1 LSDLPIESCN
11 SSLPK
16 ILLGP
21 ILRRAEETQVCIWL
35 ACDRPITVKAEIFR
49 FQALKASNQGSNQ
62 SSPRAEPIGS
72 GIAKSQRLGEHLH
85 VLLAVARPIESRRGQ
100 TSTSEGTSFPSGEL
114 LAYDIE
120 VFLDNNSKTR
130 GMRLVDLGLVNGKS
144 SIVYGHKSD
153 VLLPTF
159 FLRGRDLP
167 LNFLHG
173 SCRKLH
179 GKGEDCLVAA
189 DEIIHSSFTDLK
201 RRPSALFLTGD
212 QIYADDVASPLSHH
226 LSQLGIKL
234 LGREEEI
241 PNIGKKLTEIK
252 IGERQRIVQEYA
264 KFTSPSADN
273 HLLSFGEFA
282 AMYLVAWNVEN
293 WPEKFTDITTIPPK
307 NQKKYQEQ
315 VMQLEKTRKDLPAVR
330 RVLAN
335 IPTYMIFDDHEI
347 TDDWNITKEWHE
359 NVQGSKCGKLVV
371 ANGLAAYWA
380 FQGWGNDPALY
391 SEDFIGKICEYL
403 GKNGN
408 VSKAERIAFEDHLW
422 TFHGWTFG
430 APTDPLT
437 IVSDCRTQRH
447 YDSYNGPPQLLSSE
461 GLLSILQSAKQAN
474 YRKGNTIIIVSP
486 TPVFGFLLMEELQ
499 KAAAKITRIYKLD
512 LETWF
517 ANQSGILNLLSFLM
531 EIIRPRHCI
540 FLSGDVHYGFTIS
553 AAFALLQKRHGKEE
567 DLCMSIT
574 QLNSSALKTTSLV
587 KIAFV
592 SEIMGR
598 IRQLFP
604 WKHAVRVGWIND
616 DHSKNHFLSKSMR
629 VKGKPML
636 HLHIQQRAKEDE
648 SVVQQT
654 PDWIETRSIV
664 NASGSIIPPLI
675 ISDNNI
681 GLVSFDEKRNRIIH
695 KFLVRELAKKEMKV
709 HQTIVEMDHNKNML
723 EDLIKAKMLE
733 IGQK

>member
-1 LSDLPIESCN
+1 MQAGN

-35 ACDRPITVKAEIFR
+35 ACDRPVTVKAEIFR
-49 FQALKASNQGSNQ
+49 FEAVKASKHGSSQ
-62 SSPRAEPIGS
+62 SSHRAEPIGS
-72 GIAKSQRLGEHLH
+72 GIAKSRRLGEHLH
-85 VLLAVARPIESRRGQ
+85 VVLAVARPIELRRNQ
-100 TSTSEGTSFPSGEL
+100 SSASERACFPSDEL

-120 VFLDNNSKTR
+120 VLLDNDSKNTSK
-130 GMRLVDLGLVNGKS
+130 RLKDFGLVSGKN
-144 SIVYGHKSD
+144 SIVYGHKND
-153 VLLPTF
+153 VSLPTV
-159 FLRGRDLP
+159 FLMGRSTP
-167 LNFLHG
+167 LNFFHG

-179 GKGEDCLVAA
+179 GKGEDSLVAA
-189 DEIIHSSFTDLK
+189 DEIISSSFSDLK

-212 QIYADDVASPLSHH
+212 QIYADDVAFPLSHY
-226 LSQLGIKL
+226 LTQLGIKL

-241 PNIGKKLTEIK
+241 PGIGKKLTEIK
-252 IGERQRIVQEYA
+252 VGERKRIVQEYA

-282 AMYLVAWNVEN
+282 AMYLLAWNVEN
-293 WPEKFTDITTIPPK
+293 WPERFPDITSIPRK

-315 VMQLEKTRKDLPAVR
+315 VKQLEKTRRDLPVVR

-347 TDDWNITKEWHE
+347 TDDWNITSEWHE
-359 NVQGSKCGKLVV
+359 KVKGSKCGKQVV

-391 SEDFIGKICEYL
+391 SEEFIEKISEYL

-408 VSKAERIAFEDHLW
+408 VSEVERVAFEDLLW

-430 APTDPLT
+430 APTNPLT

-447 YDSYNGPPQLLSSE
+447 YDSYDGSPQLLSSE
-461 GLLSILQSAKQAN
+461 GLLSILQTAKHAN
-474 YRKGNTIIIVSP
+474 YRKGDSIIIVCP

-499 KAAAKITRIYKLD
+499 KALAKIIRVYKVD

-517 ANQSGILNLLSFLM
+517 ANQRGLLSLLSFL
-531 EIIRPRHCI
+531 IDTLRPRHCI
-540 FLSGDVHYGFTIS
+540 FMSGDVHYGFTIS
-553 AAFALLQKRHGKEE
+553 AAFALLQKKHGKEE
-567 DLCMSIT
+567 DLCMSIS
-574 QLNSSALKTTSLV
+574 QLTSSALKTTSLV

-592 SEIMGR
+592 SEIMGH

-604 WKHAVRVGWIND
+604 WKQVVRVGWIND
-616 DHSKNHFLSKSMR
+616 DDSKHQLLSKTMR
-629 VKGKPML
+629 VRSKPTL
-636 HLHIQQRAKEDE
+636 HLHMQQRTKEDKSEIQQP
-648 SVVQQT
+648 
-654 PDWIETRSIV
+654 PDWIEARSIV
-664 NASGSIIPPLI
+664 KTSGSIISPLI

-681 GLVSFDEKRNRIIH
+681 GLVSIDEDGNRISH
-695 KFLVRELAKKEMKV
+695 KFLVRKQAKKEVKV
-709 HQTIVEMDHNKNML
+709 HQTTVEMDRYGKNKL
-723 EDLIKAKMLE
+723 EELVKAKMNE
-733 IGQK
+733 IGHK